1 MAIPSRRSGDT
12 DERGFAAV
20 EVQAPGATH
29 RATAAYHSTP
39 VHPSERELGFNDAE
53 APLNVALT
61 TPDTARQPVAEPAVA
76 GEEADFSALPEHTKP
91 EAGDLSSY
99 DAEAEKPSS
108 EERPSVDVDASS
120 DVSFDELPEVQNEAP
135 RELPEELK
143 LRAPPGLTY
152 NFHTLDALIGWVG
165 SKDTSAMEIS
175 LQGDEWRSFAVFL
188 SAIRAGMDGWQ
199 AWDAA
204 LDSEAP
210 SAMDEILRIDAAG
223 TPAAVVT
230 PPPAAPA
237 LSGTMPAQPTPPR
250 RAAQTTVIQQE
261 IPEQRSALGP
271 PEKPEPSEPIKRR
284 SSPAVSASAPA
295 SDSSSSK
302 LAWVVGALLAIGGGV
317 AGALWYLGKL

>member
-1 MAIPSRRSGDT
+1 MD
-12 DERGFAAV
+12 
-20 EVQAPGATH
+20 AP
-29 RATAAYHSTP
+29 
-39 VHPSERELGFNDAE
+39 
-53 APLNVALT
+53 
-61 TPDTARQPVAEPAVA
+61 
-76 GEEADFSALPEHTKP
+76 
-91 EAGDLSSY
+91 
-99 DAEAEKPSS
+99 
-108 EERPSVDVDASS
+108 S

-188 SAIRAGMDGWQ
+188 SAIRSGMDGWQ

-237 LSGTMPAQPTPPR
+237 LSGTMPAQPTPSR

-261 IPEQRSALGP
+261 IPEQRSPPSP
-271 PEKPEPSEPIKRR
+271 PEPAESPEPAKRR
-284 SSPAVSASAPA
+284 SSPAVPASASA
-295 SDSSSSK
+295 SESSSSK